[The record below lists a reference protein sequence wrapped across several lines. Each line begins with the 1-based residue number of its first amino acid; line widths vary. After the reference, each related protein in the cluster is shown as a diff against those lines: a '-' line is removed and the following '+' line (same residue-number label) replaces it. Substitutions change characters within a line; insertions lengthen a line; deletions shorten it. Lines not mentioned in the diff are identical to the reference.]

1 MGRMGN
7 IMKGMCDMCGR
18 DSDNIQA
25 MLYNN
30 DENKM
35 LCPLCWDH
43 EATRADMEYDRM
55 REEGYNAKQE

>member
-1 MGRMGN
+1 
-7 IMKGMCDMCGR
+7 MKGMCDMCGR
-18 DSDNIQA
+18 DSDNIQV

-43 EATRADMEYDRM
+43 EAMRGDMEYDRM
-55 REEGYNAKQE
+55 REEGYNAK